1 MKKNIL
7 LTVQI
12 ITIFLSLPGAYFSIE
27 STCKVEA
34 LPLQNELGKG
44 HGHGHV
50 QACGH

>member
-1 MKKNIL
+1 M
-7 LTVQI
+7 
-12 ITIFLSLPGAYFSIE
+12 FLSLPGAYFS
-27 STCKVEA
+27 SATSYQVEA